1 MEQNKMIPPPFIHRF
16 EGDSGI
22 DIAKQEI
29 DAVFR
34 DGEKRRLILRIG
46 APFIQNGIFRIRTE
60 LENLDR
66 TDGPLAGSESFDT
79 LLNGIAWIPARL
91 RTFEEEHGCLY
102 YWPDS
107 DTKFD
112 YEDFFDGCRLL
123 KKKT

>member
-1 MEQNKMIPPPFIHRF
+1 MIPPPFLHRF

-29 DAVFR
+29 DAVFP
-34 DGEKRRLILRIG
+34 DGERRRIILRIG
-46 APFIQNGIFRIRTE
+46 APYIQSGMVCIRTE

-66 TDGPLAGSESFDT
+66 TDGPLTGSESFDA
-79 LLNGIAWIPARL
+79 LINGIAWIPGRL
-91 RTFEEEHGCLY
+91 KIFTEKHGCVY

-112 YEDFFDGCRLL
+112 YENFFDACRLL
-123 KKKT
+123 KKKK